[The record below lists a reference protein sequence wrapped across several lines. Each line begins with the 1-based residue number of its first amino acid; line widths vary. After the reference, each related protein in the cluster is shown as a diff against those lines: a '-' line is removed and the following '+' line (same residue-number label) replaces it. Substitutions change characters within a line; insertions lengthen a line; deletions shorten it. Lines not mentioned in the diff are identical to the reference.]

1 MKPPNRETLINL
13 LGKIRALAERGS
25 PGERDVAQR
34 KLTELLDR
42 YNLTIEDLLDETTHP
57 CRIPCRTALE
67 EVMLLDLYFHLT
79 AVRKCECTY
88 KIRGQRAVYFDL
100 TKAQAAELL
109 AYVHTYLPAWR
120 RELREL
126 QKTAHTAF
134 ILAHALFPAKNDPRQ
149 AAPVSR
155 EELRRILGIM
165 SGITPVASP
174 RLQLGTQ
181 D

>member
-1 MKPPNRETLINL
+1 VKPANSETLINL
-13 LGKIRALAERGS
+13 LGKIRALADRGS

-42 YNLTIEDLLDETTHP
+42 YNLTIEDLLDETTSP
-57 CRIPCRTALE
+57 CRVPCRTALE
-67 EVMLLDLYFHLT
+67 EKILLDLYFHLT
-79 AVRKCECTY
+79 AVRRCECAY
-88 KIRGQRAVYFDL
+88 RRRGQRAIYFEL
-100 TKAQAAELL
+100 TKAQATELS

-120 RELREL
+120 RELHEL
-126 QKTAHTAF
+126 QKAAHTAF
-134 ILAHALFPAKNDPRQ
+134 IHVHALFPAKNDPRQ
-149 AAPVSR
+149 AVPLSR

-174 RLQLGTQ
+174 RLQLEAQ